1 VTNTP
6 LSNLV
11 AEVADSLMLYSKVYQ
26 GLRSNQ
32 GSKDINGED
41 GSHLI
46 NDALQVVSFIEKAD
60 PQLTLQLASQKFIPS
75 QYYSPGID
83 SSTAPVHPIVIYT
96 RALLF
101 ANSLVQASK
110 LCRTLEDCVGIDIAT
125 KEHCYFLLFEKFQDL
140 GVLFEDG
147 WDTSS
152 KEEGSGSR
160 ATLANITLGALGL
173 KCAQNYL
180 EHVVITAQDTLLS
193 KPIQNSCL
201 RRHKERAKQELLC
214 VKDAVRRTVLKF
226 LIPRAYSPHE
236 ALVIANKLSLANSAP
251 RLENV
256 TLSNDT
262 TVDAVYHIFATPT
275 LYSIWN
281 ENLLSDEEE
290 EEEAKED
297 DSGPEE
303 TENVDL
309 EQEEEDVVE
318 PEEQAKEVP
327 SPEEEENINEEE
339 PRGAVQADEKDDDN
353 EVIDLGDTDEEE
365 EVQQQQSDASE
376 SNDEEEQVDSVDEED
391 LAEEQQDD
399 ITYPRHY
406 QQFAGN
412 YSESDDYDVSFIC
425 TACYICF
432 LSFFAQ
438 SYEQLIIYLL
448 NRRKIMKRLIDIWHL
463 RVCMTTKKDREDQIM
478 KNMMRV
484 KCATQV

>member
-1 VTNTP
+1 MANQHDIFDHHNLKTNRVLAKLAKVTNTP

-32 GSKDINGED
+32 GSNDINGED
-41 GSHLI
+41 VSQLI
-46 NDALQVVSFIEKAD
+46 NDAMQVVSFIEKAY

-83 SSTAPVHPIVIYT
+83 SAAPVHPIVIYT

-110 LCRTLEDCVGIDIAT
+110 LCRTLEDCVGINNAT

-147 WDTSS
+147 WVTAT
-152 KEEGSGSR
+152 KEEGGGS

-193 KPIQNSCL
+193 KPVKNSCL

-236 ALVIANKLSLANSAP
+236 ALVIANELSLANSAP

-281 ENLLSDEEE
+281 ENLLSDEEVE
-290 EEEAKED
+290 EESKED
-297 DSGPEE
+297 DSEPEE
-303 TENVDL
+303 TENIDL
-309 EQEEEDVVE
+309 EQEEEEVVE
-318 PEEQAKEVP
+318 PEEQAKDVP
-327 SPEEEENINEEE
+327 SPEEGNINEEE
-339 PRGAVQADEKDDDN
+339 PRGAVQADDKDDDN
-353 EVIDLGDTDEEE
+353 EVIDLGDDTDEEE
-365 EVQQQQSDASE
+365 EVTAKQQQQSDAAE
-376 SNDEEEQVDSVDEED
+376 SNDDEEEQVDSIDEEE

-425 TACYICF
+425 TACLHLF
-432 LSFFAQ
+432 LV
-438 SYEQLIIYLL
+438 LL
-448 NRRKIMKRLIDIWHL
+448 CTIL
-463 RVCMTTKKDREDQIM
+463 
-478 KNMMRV
+478 
-484 KCATQV
+484 

>member
-1 VTNTP
+1 MKLAKVTNTP

-32 GSKDINGED
+32 GSNDINGED
-41 GSHLI
+41 VSQLI
-46 NDALQVVSFIEKAD
+46 NDAMQVVSFIEKAD
-60 PQLTLQLASQKFIPS
+60 PQLTLQLASQKFISS

-83 SSTAPVHPIVIYT
+83 SAAPVHPIVIYT

-110 LCRTLEDCVGIDIAT
+110 LCRTLEDCVGIDNAT

-147 WDTSS
+147 WDTAT
-152 KEEGSGSR
+152 KEEGGSR

-193 KPIQNSCL
+193 KPVQNSCL

-236 ALVIANKLSLANSAP
+236 ALVIANELSLANSAP
-251 RLENV
+251 RLENF
-256 TLSNDT
+256 TLGTDT

-281 ENLLSDEEE
+281 ENLLSDEEVE
-290 EEEAKED
+290 EESKKDAL
-297 DSGPEE
+297 GPEE
-303 TENVDL
+303 TENIDL
-309 EQEEEDVVE
+309 EQEEEEVVE
-318 PEEQAKEVP
+318 PEEQAKDVP
-327 SPEEEENINEEE
+327 SPEEGEKINEEE
-339 PRGAVQADEKDDDN
+339 PRGAVQADENDDDN
-353 EVIDLGDTDEEE
+353 EVIDLGDDTDEEE
-365 EVQQQQSDASE
+365 EVTAKQQQQSDASE
-376 SNDEEEQVDSVDEED
+376 SNDDEEQVDSLDEEE

-425 TACYICF
+425 TALF
-432 LSFFAQ
+432 SFV
-438 SYEQLIIYLL
+438 SCPYLRNL
-448 NRRKIMKRLIDIWHL
+448 MN
-463 RVCMTTKKDREDQIM
+463 
-478 KNMMRV
+478 N
-484 KCATQV
+484 

>member
-1 VTNTP
+1 MGEFICCFSYADFRTCNVLINISHNLKTNRVLAKLAKVTNTP

-41 GSHLI
+41 VSRLI

-83 SSTAPVHPIVIYT
+83 SAAPVHPIVIYT

-110 LCRTLEDCVGIDIAT
+110 LCRTLEDCVGIDNAT

-147 WDTSS
+147 WDTTAT
-152 KEEGSGSR
+152 KEEGNGSR

-180 EHVVITAQDTLLS
+180 EHIVITAQDTLLS
-193 KPIQNSCL
+193 KPVKNSCL

-236 ALVIANKLSLANSAP
+236 ALVIANELSLANSAP

-281 ENLLSDEEE
+281 ENLLSGEE

-297 DSGPEE
+297 DSEPEE
-303 TENVDL
+303 TENIDL
-309 EQEEEDVVE
+309 EQEEEEVVE
-318 PEEQAKEVP
+318 PEEQAKDVP
-327 SPEEEENINEEE
+327 SPEEGNINEEE

-353 EVIDLGDTDEEE
+353 EVIDLGDDTDEEE
-365 EVQQQQSDASE
+365 EVQQQQSDAAE

-391 LAEEQQDD
+391 LAGEQQDD

-425 TACYICF
+425 TACLHLF
-432 LSFFAQ
+432 LV
-438 SYEQLIIYLL
+438 L
-448 NRRKIMKRLIDIWHL
+448 
-463 RVCMTTKKDREDQIM
+463 VCTIL
-478 KNMMRV
+478 
-484 KCATQV
+484 

>member
-1 VTNTP
+1 MISLIASSQNNRVLAKLAKVTNTP

-26 GLRSNQ
+26 GLRSNER
-32 GSKDINGED
+32 SKDINGED
-41 GSHLI
+41 VSHLI
-46 NDALQVVSFIEKAD
+46 NDAMQVVSFIEKAD

-83 SSTAPVHPIVIYT
+83 SAAPVHPIVIYT

-147 WDTSS
+147 WDTTAT
-152 KEEGSGSR
+152 KEEGGSR

-180 EHVVITAQDTLLS
+180 QHVVITAQDTLLS
-193 KPIQNSCL
+193 KPVQNSCL

-226 LIPRAYSPHE
+226 LIPRAYSPLE
-236 ALVIANKLSLANSAP
+236 ALVIANELSLANSAP
-251 RLENV
+251 QLENV

-290 EEEAKED
+290 EEAKED
-297 DSGPEE
+297 DSEPEE

-309 EQEEEDVVE
+309 EQEEEEVVE
-318 PEEQAKEVP
+318 PEEQAKDGP

-353 EVIDLGDTDEEE
+353 EVIDLGDDTDEEE
-365 EVQQQQSDASE
+365 EVQQQQSDAAE
-376 SNDEEEQVDSVDEED
+376 SNDDEEEQVDSVDEEE

-412 YSESDDYDVSFIC
+412 YSESDDYDVSLYCFV
-425 TACYICF
+425 YICV
-432 LSFFAQ
+432 LSLFA
-438 SYEQLIIYLL
+438 
-448 NRRKIMKRLIDIWHL
+448 
-463 RVCMTTKKDREDQIM
+463 
-478 KNMMRV
+478 
-484 KCATQV
+484 

>member
-1 VTNTP
+1 MKLAKVTNTP

-32 GSKDINGED
+32 GSNDINGED
-41 GSHLI
+41 VSQLI
-46 NDALQVVSFIEKAD
+46 NDAMQVVSFIEKAD
-60 PQLTLQLASQKFIPS
+60 PQLTLQLASQKFISS

-83 SSTAPVHPIVIYT
+83 SAAPVHPIVIYT

-110 LCRTLEDCVGIDIAT
+110 LCRTLEDCVGIDNAT

-147 WDTSS
+147 WDTAT
-152 KEEGSGSR
+152 KEEGGSR

-173 KCAQNYL
+173 KCALNYL

-193 KPIQNSCL
+193 KPVQNSCL

-236 ALVIANKLSLANSAP
+236 ALVIANELSLANSAP

-281 ENLLSDEEE
+281 ENLLSDEAVEE
-290 EEEAKED
+290 ESKED

-303 TENVDL
+303 TENIDL
-309 EQEEEDVVE
+309 EQEEEELVE
-318 PEEQAKEVP
+318 PEEQAKDVP
-327 SPEEEENINEEE
+327 SPEEGEKINEEE
-339 PRGAVQADEKDDDN
+339 PRGAVQADENDDDN
-353 EVIDLGDTDEEE
+353 EVIDLGDDTDEEE
-365 EVQQQQSDASE
+365 EVTAKQQQQSDASE

-425 TACYICF
+425 TALF
-432 LSFFAQ
+432 SFV
-438 SYEQLIIYLL
+438 SCPYLRNL
-448 NRRKIMKRLIDIWHL
+448 MN
-463 RVCMTTKKDREDQIM
+463 
-478 KNMMRV
+478 N
-484 KCATQV
+484 

>member
-1 VTNTP
+1 MSLVYVLVVFLMPHSVHAMANQHFPRTSRNLKNNRVLAKLAKVTNTP

-11 AEVADSLMLYSKVYQ
+11 AEVADSLMFYSKVYQ

-41 GSHLI
+41 VTHLI
-46 NDALQVVSFIEKAD
+46 NDALQVVSFIEMAD
-60 PQLTLQLASQKFIPS
+60 PQLILHLASQKFIPS
-75 QYYSPGID
+75 QYYSPGVD
-83 SSTAPVHPIVIYT
+83 SAAPVHPIVIYT

-110 LCRTLEDCVGIDIAT
+110 LCRALEDCVGIDNAT
-125 KEHCYFLLFEKFQDL
+125 KEHCYFLLFEKFQDW

-147 WDTSS
+147 WDTTAT
-152 KEEGSGSR
+152 KDEGGGGSR
-160 ATLANITLGALGL
+160 ATLANITLGSLGL

-193 KPIQNSCL
+193 KPVQNSCL

-236 ALVIANKLSLANSAP
+236 ALVIANELSLANSAP

-256 TLSNDT
+256 ILSNDT

-290 EEEAKED
+290 EEAKED

-303 TENVDL
+303 TENIDL
-309 EQEEEDVVE
+309 EQEEEEVVE
-318 PEEQAKEVP
+318 LKEQAKDVP
-327 SPEEEENINEEE
+327 SPEEENINEEE

-353 EVIDLGDTDEEE
+353 EVIDLGDDTDEEE
-365 EVQQQQSDASE
+365 QSDAAE
-376 SNDEEEQVDSVDEED
+376 SNDDEEQVDSVDEED
-391 LAEEQQDD
+391 LAEEQQDDD

-412 YSESDDYDVSFIC
+412 YSESDDYDVSYLYCFV
-425 TACYICF
+425 YICV
-432 LSFFAQ
+432 LSLFTQ
-438 SYEQLIIYLL
+438 SYEQLTII
-448 NRRKIMKRLIDIWHL
+448 NSIGGG
-463 RVCMTTKKDREDQIM
+463 
-478 KNMMRV
+478 
-484 KCATQV
+484 

>member
-1 VTNTP
+1 MAKVTNTP

-41 GSHLI
+41 VSRLI

-83 SSTAPVHPIVIYT
+83 SAAPVHPIVIYT

-110 LCRTLEDCVGIDIAT
+110 LCRTLEDCVGIDNAT

-147 WDTSS
+147 WDTAP
-152 KEEGSGSR
+152 KEEGGSR

-193 KPIQNSCL
+193 KPVQNSCL

-236 ALVIANKLSLANSAP
+236 ALVIANELSLANSAP

-262 TVDAVYHIFATPT
+262 TVNAVYHIFATPT

-281 ENLLSDEEE
+281 ENLLSDEEV

-297 DSGPEE
+297 DSEPEE
-303 TENVDL
+303 TENIDL
-309 EQEEEDVVE
+309 EQEEEEVVE
-318 PEEQAKEVP
+318 PEEQAKDVP
-327 SPEEEENINEEE
+327 SPEEGNINEEE
-339 PRGAVQADEKDDDN
+339 PRGAVQADDKNDDN
-353 EVIDLGDTDEEE
+353 EVIDLGDDTDEEE
-365 EVQQQQSDASE
+365 EVTAKQQSDAAE

-425 TACYICF
+425 TACLHLF
-432 LSFFAQ
+432 LV
-438 SYEQLIIYLL
+438 L
-448 NRRKIMKRLIDIWHL
+448 
-463 RVCMTTKKDREDQIM
+463 VCTIL
-478 KNMMRV
+478 
-484 KCATQV
+484 